1 MGERELLRGLPRIFH
16 LYKRATD
23 YKSST
28 SSRRGSSSNKG
39 GKEKRISHASRNS
52 WVMKRSLND
61 WNPWGGKEA
70 KGIWVYEDFCGAVRE
85 GRWAS
90 SCAHLEIFRCV
101 SMLWEGEFFIATNL
115 RKFVFLFMENEN
127 DENRKDTQ
135 KKLYEWKKS
144 RRNFS
149 SIFNIL
155 GFEPGFMHYFSKI
168 NSEFT

>member
-70 KGIWVYEDFCGAVRE
+70 KGIC
-85 GRWAS
+85 AS

-101 SMLWEGEFFIATNL
+101 SMLRRRIFYCDWFGVICFSIHGKWKWWKSKGYAKKVIRMKEIS
-115 RKFVFLFMENEN
+115 KKFLFNFQYS
-127 DENRKDTQ
+127 RIRTWFYALFFKDQFWVHIKTVT
-135 KKLYEWKKS
+135 
-144 RRNFS
+144 N
-149 SIFNIL
+149 
-155 GFEPGFMHYFSKI
+155 
-168 NSEFT
+168 